1 MSPDQHPPTSNGF
14 EDAEAEKLRVLWS
27 GTSGWTIPSV
37 NTPPPLPADDLDWLK
52 DHTADMLRRQ
62 LENAETTNHLLRA
75 ALDSVRR
82 DLAELK
88 AQAATAPA
96 PAPEPAAIAPVTR
109 KEVLTLVQEIVRPA
123 DWESADARYA
133 QLLNEGWVKDH
144 MVVSLNEYDGRQLY
158 NRTIVLV
165 REVSEPAAGDAPA
178 AKAEASAPATKTV
191 TAVGPTIVIEP
202 LGAPSLDEAFAIPII
217 HNVRE
222 HGAGAVIEARNEDL
236 YEAFRSAYARAPRAV
251 RPALLPAGVK

>member
-1 MSPDQHPPTSNGF
+1 MTLDTHPSPSTSPHP
-14 EDAEAEKLRVLWS
+14 EDH
-27 GTSGWTIPSV
+27 GWIIPPV
-37 NTPPPLPADDLDWLK
+37 NKRPPLPADDLEWLEER
-52 DHTADMLRRQ
+52 TADMLRRQ
-62 LENAETTNHLLRA
+62 LEDASTTNNLLRA

-88 AQAATAPA
+88 AQVATTPA
-96 PAPEPAAIAPVTR
+96 PTPEPAAAKQVTR

-133 QLLNEGWVKDH
+133 QLLNEGWAKDH
-144 MVVSLNEYDGRQLY
+144 MVVSLHEYDGRQLY

-165 REVSEPAAGDAPA
+165 REVSEPAAGDAPEA
-178 AKAEASAPATKTV
+178 QAEASAPETKTV

-222 HGAGAVIEARNEDL
+222 HGAEAVIEARNEDL

-251 RPALLPAGVK
+251 RPAYLPAEVK